1 MAIHLI
7 AVGARMPAWVN
18 AGVAD
23 YASRLSREWGL
34 RLIEIA
40 TGRRHKNS
48 VLARTLQ
55 DESVRLQAAIP
66 AGALVIAL
74 DERGQ
79 QWDSQELAQRLAGW
93 LQEGRDVALL
103 VGGPDGL
110 AVDCRRRADHIWSLS
125 KLTLPHLLV
134 RIVVAEQIYRAWSI
148 RHHHPYHRA

>member
-18 AGVAD
+18 AGFTD
-23 YASRLSREWGL
+23 YASRLPREWGL

-40 TGRRHKNS
+40 AGRRHKNA

-55 DESVRLQAAIP
+55 DESARLQAAIP
-66 AGALVIAL
+66 AGARVIAL

-79 QWDSQELAQRLAGW
+79 QWDSQELAARLAGW
-93 LQEGRDVALL
+93 LQDGRGVALL

-110 AVDCRRRADHIWSLS
+110 AADCRRRADHLWSLS
-125 KLTLPHLLV
+125 TLTLPHLLV
-134 RIVVAEQIYRAWSI
+134 RIIVAEQIYRAWSI
-148 RHHHPYHRA
+148 LHHHPYHRA